1 MERRKKR
8 GNSSGGSDTT
18 ILVQGSVLAIASI
31 VSRIIGLIYRIP
43 MTNIIGEYGNDYYSC
58 AYEIYSM
65 VLLISS
71 YSLPMAV
78 SKLVSMRVTKHEIQ
92 SANRVYLG
100 AMLIAGITGVAGA
113 VFVFFGSGF
122 LTRIFQTPLS
132 FLALRVLAPTIIVV
146 AILGVLRGFFQ
157 GLGTMVPSAVSQIL
171 EQIVN
176 AVVSVAAAFVLFGYG
191 TRVAAVIGGD
201 QHYAEAYGAA
211 GGTLGTSM
219 GALTALVFIIILFVL
234 YRRRNFNKDLQREV
248 KLGREQVEPFGSTI
262 KVLLLT
268 IFPILIST
276 TLYNLVSIVDQ
287 GLFKNFA
294 IMQGNLSDTV
304 SLWWGVYSGYYR
316 VLINVPIA
324 ISTAIATSSVPAIAA
339 AFARKDPEQ
348 VRHRIGLVMRFVL
361 IIAMPC
367 AVGMAVL
374 ARPII
379 NMLYTTT
386 SDALAALLLQ
396 TGAISIIF
404 YSISTLSNAV
414 LQSIDKMRIPIRNA
428 VIALAA
434 NVAAVPICLFVFHM
448 NIYTMIVGNIVF
460 SLVMCI
466 LNGRSVHKYSGYSPQ
481 IRKTYVLPAIASVLM
496 GVIVYLVY
504 FLLHRFVISSNT
516 ICTIIGIVVGI
527 IVYVVILLL
536 IKGVT
541 EEELKS
547 FPGGTTITRIA
558 KKLRLLR

>member
-1 MERRKKR
+1 MNSNRR
-8 GNSSGGSDTT
+8 SDTT
-18 ILVQGSVLAIASI
+18 FLVQGSVLAIASI
-31 VSRIIGLIYRIP
+31 VSRIIGLLYRIP

-78 SKLVSMRVTKHEIQ
+78 SKMVSTRMAKHEVE
-92 SANRVYLG
+92 NTNKVYLG
-100 AMLIAGITGVAGA
+100 ALLVAGITGTAGCI
-113 VFVFFGSGF
+113 FIFFGAGF
-122 LTRIFQTPLS
+122 LTRVFQTPLS
-132 FLALRVLAPTIIVV
+132 FLALRVLAPTLIIV

-157 GLGTMVPSAVSQIL
+157 GLGTMVPSAISQIL

-191 TRVAAVIGGD
+191 TKIAAVIGGD

-219 GALTALVFIIILFVL
+219 GALAGLVFIVIIFVL
-234 YRRRNFNKDLQREV
+234 YRRNFKKDMQRERH
-248 KLGREQVEPFGSTI
+248 LGKVESEPFGSVL
-262 KVLLLT
+262 KVLVLT
-268 IFPILIST
+268 ILPILVST

-287 GLFKNFA
+287 GLFKNLA
-294 IMQGNLSDTV
+294 IMQGNAADTV

-324 ISTAIATSSVPAIAA
+324 ISTAIATSSVPALAA
-339 AFARKDPEQ
+339 AFARKEQ
-348 VRHRIGLVMRFVL
+348 DHVRHRISLSMRFIM

-379 NMLYTTT
+379 NMLYNTT
-386 SDALAALLLQ
+386 SDQMAALLIQ

-404 YSISTLSNAV
+404 YSISTLSNAT
-414 LQSIDKMRIPIRNA
+414 LQAIDRMRIPIRNA
-428 VIALAA
+428 VISLAV
-434 NVAAVPICLFVFHM
+434 NVAAVPVCLFVFHL

-466 LNGRSVHKYSGYSPQ
+466 LNGRSVRKYSGYTPD
-481 IRKTYVLPAIASVLM
+481 IKKTYVLPAIASVLM
-496 GVIVYLVY
+496 GVIVYVVY
-504 FLLHRFVISSNT
+504 YLLHRFLLGNT
-516 ICTIIGIVVGI
+516 LSTVVSIIVGIVVYAI
-527 IVYVVILLL
+527 ILLM
-536 IKGVT
+536 IKGIT

-547 FPGGTTITRIA
+547 FPRGNTIIRIA
-558 KKLRLLR
+558 KRLRLLR

>member
-1 MERRKKR
+1 MGRKK
-8 GNSSGGSDTT
+8 SDTS

-78 SKLVSMRVTKHEIQ
+78 SKLVSARMSRHEVQ

-100 AMLIAGITGVAGA
+100 ALLIAAITGVAGGL
-113 VFVFFGSGF
+113 FVFFGSGF
-122 LTRIFQTPLS
+122 LTRVFQTPLS
-132 FLALRVLAPTIIVV
+132 FLALRVLAPTIVVV
-146 AILGVLRGFFQ
+146 AVLGVLRGFFQ

-171 EQIVN
+171 EQIIN
-176 AVVSVAAAFVLFGYG
+176 AVVSVGAAFILFGYG
-191 TRVAAVIGGD
+191 TKVASVIGGE

-219 GALTALVFIIILFVL
+219 GALAGLVFIIIIFIL
-234 YRRRNFNKDLQREV
+234 YRRRNFKKELRRQKHVGAAE
-248 KLGREQVEPFGSTI
+248 VEPFGPTI
-262 KVLLLT
+262 KILLLT

-287 GLFKNFA
+287 GLFKNLA
-294 IMQGNLSDTV
+294 IMQGNAADSV

-324 ISTAIATSSVPAIAA
+324 ISTAIATSMVPALAS
-339 AFARKDPEQ
+339 AFARKDHEQ
-348 VRHRIGLVMRFVL
+348 VRHRIGLAMRFIM

-379 NMLYTTT
+379 NMLYNTT

-414 LQSIDKMRIPIRNA
+414 LQSIDQMRIPIRNA

-466 LNGRSVHKYSGYSPQ
+466 LNGLSVHKYSGYSPQ

-496 GVIVYLVY
+496 GVIVYVVY

-516 ICTIIGIVVGI
+516 ICCIIGIVVGI
-527 IVYVVILLL
+527 VSYAVILLL
-536 IKGVT
+536 VKGIT
-541 EEELKS
+541 EEELES
-547 FPGGTTITRIA
+547 FPRGTMIIRIA

>member
-1 MERRKKR
+1 MFKNR
-8 GNSSGGSDTT
+8 NSSDSTF
-18 ILVQGSVLAIASI
+18 LVQGSVLAIASI
-31 VSRIIGLIYRIP
+31 VSRIIGLLYRIP

-78 SKLVSMRVTKHEIQ
+78 SKLVSTRMTKHELQ
-92 SANRVYLG
+92 NTNRVYLG
-100 AMLIAGITGVAGA
+100 ALLIAGITGTAGCI
-113 VFVFFGSGF
+113 FVYFGAGF
-122 LTRIFQTPLS
+122 LTRVFQTPLS
-132 FLALRVLAPTIIVV
+132 FMALRVLAPTLIVV
-146 AILGVLRGFFQ
+146 AVLGVLRGFFQ
-157 GLGTMVPSAVSQIL
+157 GLGNMVPSAVSQII

-176 AVVSVAAAFVLFGYG
+176 AVVSVAAAFALFGYG
-191 TRVAAVIGGD
+191 TRVAAVLGGE

-219 GALTALVFIIILFVL
+219 GAVAGLIFIAVLFVL
-234 YRRRNFNKDLQREV
+234 YRRNFKKDMRREMRMG
-248 KLGREQVEPFGSTI
+248 KAETEPFGSVV
-262 KVLLLT
+262 KVLALT
-268 IFPILIST
+268 ILPILAST

-287 GLFKNFA
+287 GLFKNLA

-324 ISTAIATSSVPAIAA
+324 ISTAIATSSVPALAA
-339 AFARKDPEQ
+339 AFARKDHEQ
-348 VRHRIGLVMRFVL
+348 VKHRISLAMRFIM

-374 ARPII
+374 AKPII

-386 SDALAALLLQ
+386 SDDLAALLIQ

-428 VIALAA
+428 VISLAVNIA
-434 NVAAVPICLFVFHM
+434 SVPICLFVFHL

-466 LNGRSVHKYSGYSPQ
+466 LNGRSVHKYSGYSPN
-481 IRKTYVLPAIASVLM
+481 IGKTYVRPAVASVLM

-504 FLLHRFVISSNT
+504 ILFHRVTGSNT
-516 ICTIIGIVVGI
+516 IATIIGIVAGI
-527 IVYVVILLL
+527 VSYFVILLL
-536 IKGVT
+536 IHGIT

-547 FPGGTTITRIA
+547 FPRGTTIIRIA
-558 KKLRLLR
+558 KKMRLLR

>member
-1 MERRKKR
+1 MANNKK
-8 GNSSGGSDTT
+8 SDTSF
-18 ILVQGSVLAIASI
+18 LVQGSVLAIASI
-31 VSRIIGLIYRIP
+31 VSRIIGLVYRIP

-78 SKLVSMRVTKHEIQ
+78 SKLVSTRMTRHEIRN
-92 SANRVYLG
+92 ANRVYLG
-100 AMLIAGITGVAGA
+100 ALLIAAITGVAGGL
-113 VFVFFGSGF
+113 FVFFGAGF
-122 LTRIFQTPLS
+122 LTKLFQTPLS
-132 FLALRVLAPTIIVV
+132 FLALRVLAPTLVVV
-146 AILGVLRGFFQ
+146 AVLGVLRGFFQ
-157 GLGTMVPSAVSQIL
+157 GLGTMVPSAISQIL

-176 AVVSVAAAFVLFGYG
+176 AVVSVGAAFVLFGYG
-191 TRVAAVIGGD
+191 TKVAAVIGGD

-219 GALTALVFIIILFVL
+219 GALAGLIFIIILFIV
-234 YRRRNFNKDLQREV
+234 YRRRSFNKDLERE
-248 KLGREQVEPFGSTI
+248 KHLNKTELEPFGSGL
-262 KVLLLT
+262 KVLVLT
-268 IFPILIST
+268 ILPILVST

-287 GLFKNFA
+287 GLFKNLA
-294 IMQGNLSDTV
+294 IMQGNAADTV

-339 AFARKDPEQ
+339 AFARKDHEQ
-348 VRHRIGLVMRFVL
+348 VKHRISLAMRFIM

-374 ARPII
+374 AKPII

-386 SDALAALLLQ
+386 SDSLAALLLQ

-414 LQSIDKMRIPIRNA
+414 LQSIDRLRIPIRNA
-428 VIALAA
+428 VISLAV

-466 LNGRSVHKYSGYSPQ
+466 LNGRSVHKYSGYAPQ
-481 IRKTYVLPAIASVLM
+481 IKKTYVLPAIASVLM
-496 GVIVYLVY
+496 GVIVYVVY

-527 IVYVVILLL
+527 VSYFVILLL
-536 IKGVT
+536 VRAID

-547 FPGGTTITRIA
+547 FPRGTMIIRIA

>member
-1 MERRKKR
+1 MRSRK
-8 GNSSGGSDTT
+8 GDTSF
-18 ILVQGSVLAIASI
+18 LVQGSVLAIASI

-78 SKLVSMRVTKHEIQ
+78 SKLVSARMTRHEIQ

-100 AMLIAGITGVAGA
+100 ALLIASITGVAGGL
-113 VFVFFGSGF
+113 FVFFGSGF
-122 LTRIFQTPLS
+122 LTRVFQTPLS
-132 FLALRVLAPTIIVV
+132 FLALRVLAPTIVVV
-146 AILGVLRGFFQ
+146 AVLGVLRGFFQ

-176 AVVSVAAAFVLFGYG
+176 AVVSVGAAFVLFGYG
-191 TRVAAVIGGD
+191 TRVASVIGGD

-219 GALTALVFIIILFVL
+219 GALAGLVFIIIIFIL
-234 YRRRNFNKDLQREV
+234 YRRRNFKKELRRQ
-248 KLGREQVEPFGSTI
+248 KHLGAAEVEPFGPTI

-287 GLFKNFA
+287 GLFKNLA
-294 IMQGNLSDTV
+294 IMQGNAADAV

-324 ISTAIATSSVPAIAA
+324 ISTAIATSMVPALAA
-339 AFARKDPEQ
+339 AFARKNDEQ
-348 VRHRIGLVMRFVL
+348 VRHRIGLSMRFIM

-374 ARPII
+374 AKPII

-414 LQSIDKMRIPIRNA
+414 LQSIDRMRIPIRNA

-496 GVIVYLVY
+496 GVIVYVVY

-516 ICTIIGIVVGI
+516 ICTIIGIVAGI
-527 IVYVVILLL
+527 VSYAVILLL
-536 IKGVT
+536 IKGIT

-547 FPGGTTITRIA
+547 FPRGTTIIRIA
-558 KKLRLLR
+558 KKVHLLK